1 MSTCA
6 RCGAEHPVDSVGRFC
21 TNCGAPRGAVA
32 GHASEPPP
40 VHAAPPPQRF
50 PLYAE
55 EPGSPDSPA
64 PAPAP
69 APIDA
74 APTAS
79 GHGGRRRRRSPLVWA
94 GLAVAAL
101 LLLVVSLALL
111 TGESVEDPSGSG
123 PVAGTSSA
131 DGDPAPTADP
141 EPLADQVTAEAPRSD
156 ADSVDISTGEPTTY
170 EAGNMVDGD
179 PETAWRVTG
188 DASGETLTFTFD
200 EPVTLTSVGLVNGYA
215 KTSVDG
221 SGTEFDLYAGS
232 RRVLEVQWVLDGE
245 TVIDQTLSDGERGLQ
260 RIDTGAV
267 EVTVV
272 ELRLV
277 EVSAPGTGPA
287 ARNKTAIS
295 EVSLE
300 GYPA

>member
-32 GHASEPPP
+32 GPVSEPPP
-40 VHAAPPPQRF
+40 VHQAPPPQRF

-55 EPGSPDSPA
+55 EPDSPVPAPVPA
-64 PAPAP
+64 PAPTP
-69 APIDA
+69 VTPDR
-74 APTAS
+74 PP
-79 GHGGRRRRRSPLVWA
+79 HGGQHRRRSPLVWA
-94 GLAVAAL
+94 GLAGAAL
-101 LLLVVSLALL
+101 LLLVVAVALL
-111 TGESVEDPSGSG
+111 TGESVEDPSGSD
-123 PVAGTSSA
+123 PAAGTSSA
-131 DGDPAPTADP
+131 GGDPAPTADP
-141 EPLADQVTAEAPRSD
+141 EPLVDRVTPEAPRAD
-156 ADSVDISTGEPTTY
+156 ADSVDISTGEPTSY

-179 PETAWRVTG
+179 PETAWRVNG

-200 EPVTLTSVGLVNGYA
+200 EPVTLTSLGLVNGYA
-215 KTSVDG
+215 KTSVDV

-260 RIDTGAV
+260 RVDTGAV

-277 EVSAPGTGPA
+277 EVSAPGRGPA

-300 GYPA
+300 GYPG

>member
-32 GHASEPPP
+32 GPASEPPP
-40 VHAAPPPQRF
+40 VHQAPPPQRF

-55 EPGSPDSPA
+55 ETDSPVPAPVPA
-64 PAPAP
+64 PAPTP
-69 APIDA
+69 VTPDR
-74 APTAS
+74 PP
-79 GHGGRRRRRSPLVWA
+79 HGGQHRRRSPLVWA

-101 LLLVVSLALL
+101 LLLVVAVALL
-111 TGESVEDPSGSG
+111 TGESVEDPSGSDAA
-123 PVAGTSSA
+123 AGTSSA
-131 DGDPAPTADP
+131 GGDPAPTADP
-141 EPLADQVTAEAPRSD
+141 EPLVDRVTPEAPRAD
-156 ADSVDISTGEPTTY
+156 ADSVDISTGEPTSY

-179 PETAWRVTG
+179 PETAWRVNG

-200 EPVTLTSVGLVNGYA
+200 EPVTLTSLGLVNGYA

-260 RIDTGAV
+260 RVDTGAV

-277 EVSAPGTGPA
+277 EVSAPGRGPA

-300 GYPA
+300 GYPG

>member
-32 GHASEPPP
+32 GPASEPPP
-40 VHAAPPPQRF
+40 VHQAPPPQRF

-55 EPGSPDSPA
+55 QPDSPA

-69 APIDA
+69 TPVAPG
-74 APTAS
+74 PPP
-79 GHGGRRRRRSPLVWA
+79 HGGQHRRPSPLVWV
-94 GLAVAAL
+94 GLAVGAL
-101 LLLVVSLALL
+101 LLLVIAVALL
-111 TGESVEDPSGSG
+111 TGESVEDPSD
-123 PVAGTSSA
+123 PAAGTSSA
-131 DGDPAPTADP
+131 DGDPAPTVDP
-141 EPLADQVTAEAPRSD
+141 EPLVDQVSAEAPRAD
-156 ADSVDISTGEPTTY
+156 ADSVDISTGEPTSY

-179 PETAWRVTG
+179 PETAWRVNG
-188 DASGETLTFTFD
+188 DAAGETLTFTFD
-200 EPVTLTSVGLVNGYA
+200 EPVTLTSLGLVNGYA
-215 KTSVDG
+215 KRSVDG

-260 RIDTGAV
+260 RVDTGAV

-277 EVSAPGTGPA
+277 EVSAPGRGPA

-300 GYPA
+300 GYPG